1 MPRLKFRLLPAL
13 PNFQFDL
20 AITIDQFEILPI
32 CSDETGA
39 MRASGESDENVGMKV
54 AQFSR
59 RKAVIGTNTEEY
71 LARFQPILLRRSQ
84 DRVVSRQSRKKPAI
98 RRGCGPPP

>member
-54 AQFSR
+54 A
-59 RKAVIGTNTEEY
+59 
-71 LARFQPILLRRSQ
+71 
-84 DRVVSRQSRKKPAI
+84 
-98 RRGCGPPP
+98 